1 MTMVQITAAELSE
14 WLQDEARPDPLLLDV
29 REPEEFAAYR
39 IEGAQ
44 LMPMRTLPA
53 RLHELDLRADIV
65 MVCRSGA
72 RSYHAGM
79 FLKQNGFERIHNL
92 AGGVISW
99 AQDVERA
106 AA

>member
-1 MTMVQITAAELSE
+1 MVNITAIELNE
-14 WLQDEARPDPLLLDV
+14 WLKDAARPDPLLLDV

-39 IEGAQ
+39 IEGST
-44 LMPMRTLPA
+44 LIPMRSIPA
-53 RLHELDLRADIV
+53 RLHELDRRADIV

-79 FLKQNGFERIHNL
+79 FLKQNGFERVYNL
-92 AGGVISW
+92 AGGVIAWS
-99 AQDVERA
+99 QDVERA